1 MTDRRLPPKI
11 IAKKKQNRIAFWGI
25 LFAFVSA
32 LAGFFFLYFL
42 DVGGSLFEKK
52 PPSLSEP
59 TEIESEQ
66 EAWEESIYTM
76 EDIDK
81 FEEDVIADQT
91 VEDSDIVRI
100 FKQQEKASASPLKAQ
115 KPKWLKNAA
124 PWPYKLN
131 RPMVAIVINDVSQSK
146 RQEWRQLKKYN
157 IPLTYTIA
165 GDDKNYRKLAK
176 AAKKKGREVVAHI
189 PMEPLYPEKL
199 PKSMR
204 KKKWLKTT
212 DSRQKMKKYL
222 EGLLKKT
229 PYVIGI
235 SNQMGSA
242 FTSHKESIQALL
254 EILKGKGYIFL
265 DSMTTKDSQ
274 ALNVAKDI
282 TAPYLRRH
290 LSFTFK
296 DKKGDIKAVANRVL
310 ANNQYLV
317 LFVNPE
323 ATALK
328 QTLDWVK
335 EKQKEGVVFVPLTA
349 IMRRSMVQQK
359 LPLNIDQK
367 SKVFLRSPG
376 LV

>member
-1 MTDRRLPPKI
+1 MTDRRLPSKI
-11 IAKKKQNRIAFWGI
+11 IAKTKQNRIIFWVIIVAFI
-25 LFAFVSA
+25 LAIT
-32 LAGFFFLYFL
+32 GFYLLYFSGIKN
-42 DVGGSLFEKK
+42 GGGKK
-52 PPSLSEP
+52 NIVSISTPKDAQSE
-59 TEIESEQ
+59 EID
-66 EAWEESIYTM
+66 WEDSIYTM
-76 EDIDK
+76 ENIDK
-81 FEEDVIADQT
+81 FEEDVIADQS

-100 FKQQEKASASPLKAQ
+100 FKQQENATKAPLNTQRPA
-115 KPKWLKNAA
+115 WLKNAA

-131 RPMVAIVINDVSQSK
+131 QPMVAIVVNDVSQAK
-146 RQEWRQLKKYN
+146 KAEWRHLKKYN

-165 GDDKNYRKLAK
+165 VDNKNYQKLSK
-176 AAKKKGREVVAHI
+176 LAKKKGREIIAHI

-199 PKSMR
+199 PKSLGN
-204 KKKWLKTT
+204 KKWLKAQ
-212 DSRQKMKKYL
+212 DSKQKILNYIEKVL
-222 EGLLKKT
+222 GAT

-242 FTSHKESIQALL
+242 FTSNKKPITLLL
-254 EILKGKGYIFL
+254 EILKDKGYIFL

-274 ALNVAKDI
+274 ALNMAKDI

-296 DKKGDIKAVANRVL
+296 DKKVDIKAIADRIIE
-310 ANNQYLV
+310 NNQYLV

-323 ATALK
+323 IGALK
-328 QTLDWVK
+328 ETLKWVQ
-335 EKQKEGVVFVPLTA
+335 EKQAEGVIFVPLTA
-349 IMRRSMVQQK
+349 IMRRSMLQQK

>member
-1 MTDRRLPPKI
+1 MTDRRLPSKI
-11 IAKKKQNRIAFWGI
+11 IAKTKQNRLAFWVIIIAFI
-25 LFAFVSA
+25 LAIT
-32 LAGFFFLYFL
+32 GFCLLYFL
-42 DVGGSLFEKK
+42 DIKSGADKKNTGSI
-52 PPSLSEP
+52 ST
-59 TEIESEQ
+59 TEDVESEGID
-66 EAWEESIYTM
+66 WEDSIYTM
-76 EDIDK
+76 ENIDK
-81 FEEDVIADQT
+81 FEEDVIADQS

-100 FKQQEKASASPLKAQ
+100 FKQQEKTANAPLNSQ
-115 KPKWLKNAA
+115 RPVWLKNAA
-124 PWPYKLN
+124 PWLYKLN
-131 RPMVAIVINDVSQSK
+131 QPMVAIVVNDISQVK
-146 RQEWRQLKKYN
+146 KAEWRQLKKYN

-165 GDDKNYRKLAK
+165 ADNKNYENLSKI
-176 AAKKKGREVVAHI
+176 AKKKGREIIAHI

-199 PKSMR
+199 PKSLGN
-204 KKKWLKTT
+204 KKWLKTQ
-212 DSRQKMKKYL
+212 DSKQKILNYIEKV
-222 EGLLKKT
+222 LKAT

-242 FTSHKESIQALL
+242 FTSNTKSITLLL
-254 EILKGKGYIFL
+254 EILKDKGYIFL

-296 DKKGDIKAVANRVL
+296 DKKVDIKAIADRIIE
-310 ANNQYLV
+310 NNQYLV

-323 ATALK
+323 IGALK
-328 QTLDWVK
+328 ETLKWVK
-335 EKQKEGVVFVPLTA
+335 EKQAEGVIFVPLTA